1 MQKEKLLTHLSLE
14 KCFDANQANWTQTTK
29 ELETKRMNT
38 KYGQCDMNTWKK
50 AEFEILPT
58 VRLSSLWITQ
68 MKSEASTLQL
78 KDPKLGEV

>member
-1 MQKEKLLTHLSLE
+1 
-14 KCFDANQANWTQTTK
+14 
-29 ELETKRMNT
+29 MNIL
-38 KYGQCDMNTWKK
+38 KK